1 MSFMSRYFGTCSYYH
16 LLIQSIRIIDIVGKG
31 FNEKG
36 TCSITYLYSICFIY
50 YKKFNFQIYEILH
63 LIIGSKTKLPFM
75 EWVDASVSN

>member
-16 LLIQSIRIIDIVGKG
+16 LLIQSIRIIDT
-31 FNEKG
+31 EKDSMKKVVSH
-36 TCSITYLYSICFIY
+36 TFIQFALFTI
-50 YKKFNFQIYEILH
+50 KKINFQIYEILHH